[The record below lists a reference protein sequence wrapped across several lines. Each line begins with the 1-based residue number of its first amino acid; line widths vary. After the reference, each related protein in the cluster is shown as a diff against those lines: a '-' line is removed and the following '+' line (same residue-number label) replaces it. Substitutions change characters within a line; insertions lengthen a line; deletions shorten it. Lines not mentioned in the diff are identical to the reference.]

1 MNEKVKNIAKQAF
14 GSSIDTD
21 PVLVYKVEKFLELIV
36 EECKTL
42 NSDDHGEFVWVIKD
56 HFGLEHNGFE

>member
-1 MNEKVKNIAKQAF
+1 MNEIFFNIAKQAF

-21 PVLVYKVEKFLELIV
+21 PVLVYEVEKFLELIL

-42 NSDDHGEFVWVIKD
+42 KSDDHGQFVWVIKD
-56 HFGLEHNGFE
+56 HFELEHKGFE